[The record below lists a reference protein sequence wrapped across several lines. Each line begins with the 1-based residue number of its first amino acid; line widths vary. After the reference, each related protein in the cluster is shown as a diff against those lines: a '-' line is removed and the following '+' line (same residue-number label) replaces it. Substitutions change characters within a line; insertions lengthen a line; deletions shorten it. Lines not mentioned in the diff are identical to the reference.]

1 MKKLEKLSF
10 HTLTVPSKIPL
21 RKLQLDSKEAEP
33 VKTEDSQRQL
43 VIAKKCK
50 LCKNKC
56 KIKVDI
62 KCSDATIFCKDFKQA
77 SLKMNI
83 PKQEK

>member
-1 MKKLEKLSF
+1 MKELKRLSLKPIKIK
-10 HTLTVPSKIPL
+10 TKIPL

-33 VKTEDSQRQL
+33 IKTEDSQRQL

-62 KCSDATIFCKDFKQA
+62 KCSDASIFCKDFKQA
-77 SLKMNI
+77 SLKMSL
-83 PKQEK
+83 PKQEN